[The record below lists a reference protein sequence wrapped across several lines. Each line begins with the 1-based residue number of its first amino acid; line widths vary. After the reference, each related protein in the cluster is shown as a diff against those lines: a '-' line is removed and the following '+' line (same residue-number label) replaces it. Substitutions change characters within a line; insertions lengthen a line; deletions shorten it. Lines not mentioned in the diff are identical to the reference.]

1 MTDAPSISV
10 TIKRK
15 QSENFAQDGAWTNF
29 VAQRAVQV
37 QDNLIE
43 FFGLDRIEGETPA
56 ETALRAERVL
66 KTLDANAVRPLKRPA
81 TVAGESNYIVSSDE
95 GQVLMNEPT
104 PEQAV
109 ENVVTGL
116 DGTVVEDDDDPWKS
130 SRGEAEPGQGLGEPK
145 DELLEAIQQADSKSA
160 LRNLHSSNVELFKE
174 DKYKDALKARAKE
187 VS

>member
-43 FFGLDRIEGETPA
+43 FFGLDRIESETPA

-66 KTLDANAVRPLKRPA
+66 KTLDSTAIRPRQSYLARTFDEVNGERYREKGA
-81 TVAGESNYIVSSDE
+81 TDI
-95 GQVLMNEPT
+95 EPT

-145 DELLEAIQQADSKSA
+145 DDLLEAIQQADSKSA